1 LWGGSQTLARPSST
15 VEHPVVPLTPNR
27 HIPLLA
33 ITLAS
38 GIAIA
43 LLALRTPDFQPED
56 ATTVSPNLAPSVVEA
71 PSEAGEAEPVKSRI
85 HIADQSAGTSNA
97 DEPSTGSEIQQDT
110 SAASC
115 PEGYEPQ
122 STANNHSECVVVTT
136 ATKPNPDTP

>member
-1 LWGGSQTLARPSST
+1 LWGGSQTLAKPSSN

-56 ATTVSPNLAPSVVEA
+56 ATVSPNLAPSVVE
-71 PSEAGEAEPVKSRI
+71 PSEADEGTELVESRI
-85 HIADQSAGTSNA
+85 HLADQSGTPSDA
-97 DEPSTGSEIQQDT
+97 DESSTV
-110 SAASC
+110 SASPHDASATSC
-115 PEGYEPQ
+115 PEGHEPRNT
-122 STANNHSECVVVTT
+122 SDGSSECVLLNS
-136 ATKPNPDTP
+136 AAKPNPGTP